1 MSVTQLIK
9 HLHWLMELVS
19 IADGVEVAHHTGRL
33 QVADLPY
40 IVKIMPNMPPAKPP
54 PPNRLVVAVAYDGLC
69 TFEFGVAA
77 EMFALPRPEMGA
89 DWYRFAV
96 AGIDAGEMRA
106 MGGVRIVADGGP
118 DLIGESGTVIVPGWR
133 GVECPVPPLLIE
145 ALRKANERGARI
157 LSICSGVFVLAAA
170 GLLSGKKATTHWR
183 YSERLREMYPDITVV
198 PDVLYIDEGNV
209 LTSAGSA
216 AGIDLCLHLV
226 RRDFGTKAANMV
238 ARRLVVP
245 PHRDGGQ
252 AQYVESSVPEPH
264 ERSRLGP
271 LIDRMRADIAADY
284 SVATLAGLAGMSERT
299 FLRRFAAATGV
310 TPARWLLSERLS
322 RARMLLEDTS
332 LPIERIAETAGF
344 GAAATLRHHFRRQF
358 ATTPAA
364 YRARFGTN
372 ANSA

>member
-1 MSVTQLIK
+1 
-9 HLHWLMELVS
+9 MELVS
-19 IADGVEVAHHTGRL
+19 IADGVEVAHRAGRL
-33 QVADLPY
+33 QLAALPY
-40 IVKIMPNMPPAKPP
+40 IVKIMPNMPLANP
-54 PPNRLVVAVAYDGLC
+54 LVVAVAYDGLC

-118 DLIGESGTVIVPGWR
+118 DLIGEAGTVIVPGWR
-133 GVECPVPPLLIE
+133 GVDCPVPPLLIE

-183 YSERLREMYPDITVV
+183 YSDRLREMYPDITVV

-284 SVATLAGLAGMSERT
+284 PVAALADLAGMSERT

-322 RARMLLEDTS
+322 RARTLLEDTS

-344 GAAATLRHHFRRQF
+344 GTAATLRHHFRKQF
-358 ATTPAA
+358 VTTPAA

-372 ANSA
+372 ANSG

>member
-1 MSVTQLIK
+1 LQL
-9 HLHWLMELVS
+9 
-19 IADGVEVAHHTGRL
+19 AA
-33 QVADLPY
+33 LPY
-40 IVKIMPNMPPAKPP
+40 IVKIMPNASSRLTNP
-54 PPNRLVVAVAYDGLC
+54 LVVVIAYDGLC

-77 EMFALPRPEMGA
+77 EVFALPRPEMGE

-106 MGGVRIVADGGP
+106 LGGVRIVADGGT
-118 DLIGESGTVIVPGWR
+118 DLISQAGTVIVPGWR
-133 GVECPVPPLLIE
+133 GIDCPVPPLLIE
-145 ALRKANERGARI
+145 ALQQANERGARI

-170 GLLSGKKATTHWR
+170 GLLLGKRATTHWR
-183 YSERLREMYPDITVV
+183 YSENLKERYPDISVV

-216 AGIDLCLHLV
+216 AGFDLCLHLV

-252 AQYVESSVPEPH
+252 AQYIESSVPEPH

-271 LIDRMRADIAADY
+271 LIDRMRANISGDY
-284 SVATLAGLAGMSERT
+284 PVATLADLAGMSERT

-310 TPARWLLSERLS
+310 TPARWLLAERLS
-322 RARMLLEDTS
+322 RVRTLLEDTS
-332 LPIERIAETAGF
+332 MPIDRIAEIAGF

-364 YRARFGTN
+364 YRARFGTE
-372 ANSA
+372 AKSA

>member
-1 MSVTQLIK
+1 MQL
-9 HLHWLMELVS
+9 
-19 IADGVEVAHHTGRL
+19 AA
-33 QVADLPY
+33 LPY
-40 IVKIMPNMPPAKPP
+40 IIKIMPNAPPANPRSANP
-54 PPNRLVVAVAYDGLC
+54 LVVAIAYDGLC
-69 TFEFGVAA
+69 TFEFGVVV
-77 EMFALPRPEMGA
+77 EVFALPRPEMGP

-96 AGIDAGEMRA
+96 AGIDPGEMRA
-106 MGGVRIVADGGP
+106 LGGVRIVADGGP
-118 DLIGESGTVIVPGWR
+118 DLIDQADTVIVPGWR
-133 GVECPVPPLLIE
+133 GAEAPVPPLLIE
-145 ALRKANERGARI
+145 ALRKASERGARI

-170 GLLSGKKATTHWR
+170 GLLAGKKATTHWR
-183 YSERLREMYPDITVV
+183 YSERLRELYPDITVV

-271 LIDRMRADIAADY
+271 LIDRMRADISAEYPVAVLAD
-284 SVATLAGLAGMSERT
+284 LAGMSERT

-322 RARMLLEDTS
+322 RARTLLEDTAM
-332 LPIERIAETAGF
+332 PIERIAETAGF
-344 GAAATLRHHFRRQF
+344 GAAGTLRHHFRQQF

-364 YRARFGTN
+364 YRARFGAT
-372 ANSA
+372 NSA

>member
-1 MSVTQLIK
+1 MQL
-9 HLHWLMELVS
+9 
-19 IADGVEVAHHTGRL
+19 AA
-33 QVADLPY
+33 LPY
-40 IVKIMPNMPPAKPP
+40 IVKIMPNVPPANP
-54 PPNRLVVAVAYDGLC
+54 LVVAIAYDGLC

-77 EMFALPRPEMGA
+77 EMFALPRPEMGV

-106 MGGVRIVADGGP
+106 MGGVRIVADGGL
-118 DLIGESGTVIVPGWR
+118 DLIGEAGTVIVPGWR
-133 GVECPVPPLLIE
+133 GVDCPVPPSLIE
-145 ALRKANERGARI
+145 ALRAASERSARI
-157 LSICSGVFVLAAA
+157 LSICSGVFVIAAA

-183 YSERLREMYPDITVV
+183 YSDRLRAMYPDITVV

-271 LIDRMRADIAADY
+271 LIDRMRGNIADDY
-284 SVATLAGLAGMSERT
+284 SVATLAALAGMSERT

-322 RARMLLEDTS
+322 RARTLLEDTA

-344 GAAATLRHHFRRQF
+344 GAAATLRHHFRQQF

-364 YRARFGTN
+364 YRARFGTS

>member
-1 MSVTQLIK
+1 LQL
-9 HLHWLMELVS
+9 
-19 IADGVEVAHHTGRL
+19 AA
-33 QVADLPY
+33 LPY
-40 IVKIMPNMPPAKPP
+40 IVKIMPNASSRLA
-54 PPNRLVVAVAYDGLC
+54 NLLVVVIAYDGLC

-77 EMFALPRPEMGA
+77 EVFALPRPEMGE

-106 MGGVRIVADGGP
+106 LGGVRIVADGGT
-118 DLIGESGTVIVPGWR
+118 DLISQAGTVIVPGWR
-133 GVECPVPPLLIE
+133 GIDCPVPPPLIE
-145 ALRKANERGARI
+145 ALRQANERGARI

-170 GLLSGKKATTHWR
+170 GLLSGKRATTHWR
-183 YSERLREMYPDITVV
+183 YSENLKERYPDISVV

-238 ARRLVVP
+238 ARRLVVA

-252 AQYVESSVPEPH
+252 AQYIESSVPEPH

-271 LIDRMRADIAADY
+271 LIDRMRANISGDYPVAA
-284 SVATLAGLAGMSERT
+284 LADLAGMSERT

-310 TPARWLLSERLS
+310 TPARWLLAERLS
-322 RARMLLEDTS
+322 RVRTLLEDTS
-332 LPIERIAETAGF
+332 MPIDRIAEIAGF

-364 YRARFGTN
+364 YRARFG
-372 ANSA
+372 AEAKSA

>member
-1 MSVTQLIK
+1 
-9 HLHWLMELVS
+9 
-19 IADGVEVAHHTGRL
+19 
-33 QVADLPY
+33 
-40 IVKIMPNMPPAKPP
+40 MPNRLANPSPANPPAS
-54 PPNRLVVAVAYDGLC
+54 NRLVVAIAYDGLC

-77 EMFALPRPEMGA
+77 EVFGLPRPEMGP

-106 MGGVRIVADGGP
+106 MGGVRVLADGGP
-118 DLIGESGTVIVPGWR
+118 DLIGEAGTVIVPGWR
-133 GVECPVPPLLIE
+133 GVDCPVPALLIE
-145 ALRKANERGARI
+145 ALRKASARGARV

-170 GLLSGKKATTHWR
+170 GLLKGKKATTHWR
-183 YSERLREMYPDITVV
+183 YGEKLMERYPDITVV
-198 PDVLYIDEGNV
+198 ADVLYIDEGNV

-252 AQYVESSVPEPH
+252 AQYVERSVPELH

-271 LIDRMRADIAADY
+271 LIDKMRADICADY
-284 SVATLAGLAGMSERT
+284 PVAILAGLAGMSERT

-322 RARMLLEDTS
+322 RARTLLEDTDM
-332 LPIERIAETAGF
+332 PIDHIAETAGF

-372 ANSA
+372 VNSG